1 MLFWQHES
9 PNAVRTR
16 ETATRPAFRSRPR
29 AVDVG
34 LPPRFA
40 LGSAVVTSTVQPPLV
55 LVVEDDQVNQM
66 LLEEVCKNE
75 GYGVVTANDGEAAL
89 EVFRDREVDVV
100 LVDAAMPRMDGFT
113 LARLIRGLSDVPVI
127 MVTATLE
134 EGARERAMQAGVS
147 AFVSKPFRIYELTR
161 HIRAALSSRSSAS
174 EPPSGRAHRRL
185 YAHVL
190 DRLGT
195 SLRLRAGLGAAL
207 RGREPAACLVLRL
220 ENESDVVARVGRTAR
235 DALLGF
241 AGHGLERSLGD
252 VPLYWAESNELA
264 VVLPRG
270 ALDDLIR
277 GVGDVLEEVRGFG
290 IEGVQFRYGAVRFVA
305 SERLDPDKVLRA
317 ARDALEEAGRQGDRG
332 HVRDLEPPRDS
343 AP

>member
-1 MLFWQHES
+1 M
-9 PNAVRTR
+9 
-16 ETATRPAFRSRPR
+16 
-29 AVDVG
+29 
-34 LPPRFA
+34 
-40 LGSAVVTSTVQPPLV
+40 TSQAQPPLV
-55 LVVEDDQVNQM
+55 LIVEDDQVNQM
-66 LLEEVCKNE
+66 LLAEVCSNE
-75 GYGVVTANDGEAAL
+75 GYRVVTANDGEAAL
-89 EVFRDREVDVV
+89 DVFRDNEVDVV

-134 EGARERAMQAGVS
+134 KGARQRATEAGVS

-161 HIRAALSSRSSAS
+161 HIRAALCPGRSAS

-190 DRLGT
+190 DSLGT
-195 SLRLRAGLGAAL
+195 SLRLRAAL
-207 RGREPAACLVLRL
+207 SSVLKGQGSAVCLVLRL
-220 ENESDVVARVGRTAR
+220 ENEGEVVSRVGRTAR

-241 AGHGLERSLGD
+241 VGHGLQQALGD
-252 VPLYWAESNELA
+252 VALYWAESNEL
-264 VVLPRG
+264 VVLVDG
-270 ALDDLIR
+270 GMDDLIQ
-277 GVGDVLEEVRGFG
+277 GVGNVLEEVRGFG

-317 ARDALEEAGRQGDRG
+317 ARDALHEAGCQGDRG
-332 HVRDLEPPRDS
+332 HVRDLEPES